1 MDILQVSGIIVLL
14 LTEFFK
20 SAVSESGKKTMGSL
34 LELIRAKFKG
44 KKEAEKYLNYFQGS
58 PNDAKKQLLVKEQIK
73 IEMLGDEKFAS
84 LLTDLVNNVL
94 TNRQTIFNNDI
105 DEVNTLIQIN
115 TLNGNINL

>member
-20 SAVSESGKKTMGSL
+20 SAVSESGKKTIGSL

-44 KKEAEKYLNYFQGS
+44 KKEAEKSLNDFQGS